1 MAVAAA
7 GVILSPV
14 AASTANVPV
23 DVDRAA
29 LGALVAA
36 ELAEQEGDARRALA
50 EWQRLAVLVPDLPDL
65 QENMMY
71 QALAAGDYIAAEKYA
86 ASLWNSGNYAI
97 DARVVL
103 LTAAIK
109 KQDWKS
115 ADQLTVEAL
124 DDPQK
129 REWERMFAPILR
141 GWIAVGRKDRAGV
154 VAAMPKDRNIV
165 HPSMRAHEGLMLLAL
180 GDKRGAAEV
189 AAALRPSDRI
199 SQLAA
204 AQLVIELRAAKLV
217 DEAESLRV
225 RVPIMDPAAHDPSQM
240 LPERRVRTAAAGVAS
255 WFAPMAASFSRV
267 ADMPSPFGETLARSA
282 LELAPEHMGARLT
295 LAEDLRSLSRFQ
307 DALRVLTVKGPVP
320 PLVHLVRAEILL
332 EMGDERAAMQAAD
345 LAVAS
350 PNVGRD
356 LLVRHTDFVRKL
368 GDPAK
373 SDQALSRLL
382 ANLTATGD
390 EPQLEALI
398 LVALADL
405 RLKNQPWDDVYPL
418 VERAVSL
425 APNDAS
431 VLNFAGYSAIER
443 RKDLNQSLKMIA
455 KAAELEPTNAS
466 IIDSLGWAYHLLGQH
481 EEAVPLL
488 EQAWRGQSGN
498 AVIGEHLGDA
508 YWIVGRRFEAR
519 HMWRAADFLAD
530 ADMRGRLEAK
540 LRDGLT
546 AETAAP

>member
-7 GVILSPV
+7 GAILSP
-14 AASTANVPV
+14 AAAAANVVV
-23 DVDRAA
+23 DGERAA

-50 EWQRLAVLVPDLPDL
+50 EWQRLAVLVPDLPNL

-71 QALAAGDYIAAEKYA
+71 QALAAGDYGAAERYA
-86 ASLWNSGNYAI
+86 ASLWQSGNYVI

-103 LTAAIK
+103 ITAAIK

-115 ADQLTVEAL
+115 AERFTVEAL

-141 GWIAVGRKDRAGV
+141 GWMAVGRKDRAGV
-154 VAAMPKDRNIV
+154 ASAMPKDRQIV
-165 HPSMRAHEGLMLLAL
+165 HPSMRAHEGLMLLVL

-189 AAALRPSDRI
+189 AAGLKPTDRI

-204 AQLVIELRAAKLV
+204 AQLVIELRAAHMV
-217 DEAESLRV
+217 AEADSLRA
-225 RVPIMDPAAHDPSQM
+225 RVAILDPAAHDPSQM
-240 LPERRVRTAAAGVAS
+240 LPERRVKTAAAGVAS

-282 LELAPEHMGARLT
+282 LELAPDHIGARLT

-307 DALRVLTVKGPVP
+307 DALRVLSFKGPVP
-320 PLVHLVRAEILL
+320 ALVQLDRAETLL
-332 EMGDERAAMQAAD
+332 EMGQKDAALQAAD
-345 LAVAS
+345 LAIAG
-350 PNVGRD
+350 PHVGRD

-373 SDQALSRLL
+373 SDEALTRLL
-382 ANLTATGD
+382 DNLTKTGD

-405 RLKNQPWDDVYPL
+405 RLKNQPWDAVYPL
-418 VERAVSL
+418 MERAVAL

-443 RKDLNQSLKMIA
+443 RKELNQSLKMIA
-455 KAAELEPTNAS
+455 KAAELEPTNSS
-466 IIDSLGWAYHLLGQH
+466 IIDSLGWAYHLLGRH

-519 HMWRAADFLAD
+519 NAWRAAGFLAD
-530 ADMRGRLEAK
+530 ADMTQRLDAK

-546 AETAAP
+546 AQTAAP